1 MAGHCQRQDG
11 NPRPDSQFR
20 VALVSV
26 AISAIIRGLDSAPSW
41 CSGTSSQLCPSDQH
55 TSEFMWLD
63 LLVVNPL
70 ACPPALHCVP
80 QSFWKVS
87 FTWQILPQLLGQW
100 LREKMQEACIVYEEL
115 KQVIFSYF
123 KEPCAGLAAPQ
134 ICTQIRY
141 HETAEYQRRE
151 TVTEEKP
158 PLWELQPEW
167 QQVSTETNRSYKAKK
182 TSKCR
187 EKIMIKTSKCQEK
200 IMINWGFYTW

>member
-1 MAGHCQRQDG
+1 MAW
-11 NPRPDSQFR
+11 
-20 VALVSV
+20 LVSV
-26 AISAIIRGLDSAPSW
+26 TGRMGTHTLILSSEWHWCLWSYLLSSVVWTVLDRNAQEPPASCA
-41 CSGTSSQLCPSDQH
+41 QVKH

-70 ACPPALHCVP
+70 ACPPALHCML
-80 QSFWKVS
+80 QYFWKVS

-100 LREKMQEACIVYEEL
+100 LRGWEREKMQEACIVYEEL

-123 KEPCAGLAAPQ
+123 KEPCTGLATPQ

-141 HETAEYQRRE
+141 HEVAEHQRRE
-151 TVTEEKP
+151 TVTEEQS

-187 EKIMIKTSKCQEK
+187 EKIMI
-200 IMINWGFYTW
+200 NWGFYTW